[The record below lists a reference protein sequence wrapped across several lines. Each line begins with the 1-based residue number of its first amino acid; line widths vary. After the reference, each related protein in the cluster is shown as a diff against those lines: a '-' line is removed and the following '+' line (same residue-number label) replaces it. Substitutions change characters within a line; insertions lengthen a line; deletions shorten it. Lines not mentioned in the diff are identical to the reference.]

1 MDTEFTELPAC
12 ETCKI
17 IDFSE
22 TEIRPG
28 TVNDTYI
35 LYVSGTK
42 PHENIEV
49 RLIPR
54 VHFTR
59 PQYWGIEVV
68 GCLSRISLPTKGPY
82 EVMIP
87 LEGIRGMKGIEVIGA
102 SSSEQIKL

>member
-35 LYVSGTK
+35 LFVSGTK
-42 PHENIEV
+42 PHRNMDV

-82 EVMIP
+82 EAMIP
-87 LEGIRGMKGIEVIGA
+87 LDGIRGMKGVEVIGA
-102 SSSEQIKL
+102 SSSKEIKI